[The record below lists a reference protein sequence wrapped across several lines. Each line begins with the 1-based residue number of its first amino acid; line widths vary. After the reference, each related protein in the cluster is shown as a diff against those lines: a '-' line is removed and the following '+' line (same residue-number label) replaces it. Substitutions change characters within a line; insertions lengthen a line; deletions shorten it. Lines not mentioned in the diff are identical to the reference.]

1 MVGVSGHE
9 AGPSTEKLSALLIEN
24 SIDGIL
30 AFDRDLRYTIWNPA
44 MERISGVARSD
55 VIGRVATN
63 VFPYLAETGEDENLR
78 RTLSGESP
86 VSRDRPYVIPQ
97 THREGF
103 YEAHYTPLLSDTGDV
118 VGGVGIVRDVT
129 DRLNL
134 ERERTEA
141 FGREQEARRAADQAR
156 RESDSF
162 VYAASHDL
170 NGPLI
175 SIAGFVDYLEGDL
188 SDRLSDEGRF
198 FIERISSNVSFM
210 RGVIRDLLELSRVG
224 RLETRPENVDL
235 NVLLEILTAEMRA
248 GFSKLSVE
256 ADELPRVRMN
266 PLRTRQLF
274 ANLLENSV
282 KHSDSPEVR
291 VRVSAQPSG
300 RGFVTVS
307 VADRGP
313 GIPVGDRESV
323 FDVFHRS
330 QPGDHSGTGMG
341 LAICKRIVESIGGR
355 IWIADSDAGTDVQ
368 MTLPVTEKT
377 VER

>member
-1 MVGVSGHE
+1 MVGVSGYE
-9 AGPSTEKLSALLIEN
+9 AGSSTKNLSALLIEN

-44 MERISGVARSD
+44 MERISGVARAD
-55 VIGRVATN
+55 VIGRVATD
-63 VFPYLAETGEDENLR
+63 VFPYLAETGEDETLR
-78 RTLSGESP
+78 RALSGESP

-103 YEAHYTPLLSDTGDV
+103 YEAHYAPLPADTGEV
-118 VGGVGIVRDVT
+118 VGGLGIVRDVT

-162 VYAASHDL
+162 VYAVSHDL

-224 RLETRPENVDL
+224 RLETRAENVDL
-235 NVLLEILTAEMRA
+235 NALLEILTAELRA

-266 PLRTRQLF
+266 PVRTRQLF

-282 KHSDSPEVR
+282 KHSDSPEMR

-313 GIPVGDRESV
+313 GIPVGDRQRV

-330 QPGDHSGTGMG
+330 QPGDQSGTGMG

-355 IWIADSDAGTDVQ
+355 IWIADSDVGTDVQ
-368 MTLPVTEKT
+368 MTLPVAEKT
-377 VER
+377 VE